1 MAHPRIVFDKL
12 KQTYIVT
19 YEPLPRQRLLHST
32 TSAQVL
38 FGGAAGG
45 GKATCI
51 SYRLHTLDGYI
62 SMAEVKPGDM
72 IMCPSGLQRVTGISE
87 IDENPDSYEVELDT
101 GENKE
106 YIVEL
111 YREGIPPKII
121 GELLGLEHSYNAKYV
136 ETGGFYEKKEI
147 TFKDECKQAQ
157 AESKIKLIMAATT
170 DPKPNDALRFLTAN
184 EATRSMYKA
193 PKDEREAIKI
203 EFLGFSRG
211 EPEDIAGEAPNFSE
225 LKEKPKLN

>member
-1 MAHPRIVFDKL
+1 MAKVKKSRIVLSDQKF
-12 KQTYIVT
+12 
-19 YEPLPRQRLLHST
+19 
-32 TSAQVL
+32 
-38 FGGAAGG
+38 
-45 GKATCI
+45 
-51 SYRLHTLDGYI
+51 
-62 SMAEVKPGDM
+62 
-72 IMCPSGLQRVTGISE
+72 
-87 IDENPDSYEVELDT
+87 IDEKSAKDWPVSKISKHIGVTDHRIRSYLARKEAVRKVHGEMSLPTKIRSLLKEND
-101 GENKE
+101 GFGKFHEENKE

-121 GELLGLEHSYNAKYV
+121 GELLGLEHSYNAKYI
-136 ETGGFYEKKEI
+136 ETGGFYEKEEV

-184 EATRSMYKA
+184 ESTRSMYKA

-211 EPEDIAGEAPNFSE
+211 EPEVEEEN
-225 LKEKPKLN
+225 PKLN